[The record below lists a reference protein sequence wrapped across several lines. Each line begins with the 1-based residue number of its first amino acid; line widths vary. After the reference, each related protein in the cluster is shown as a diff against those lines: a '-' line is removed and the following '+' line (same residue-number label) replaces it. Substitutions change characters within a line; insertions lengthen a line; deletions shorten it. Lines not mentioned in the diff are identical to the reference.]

1 MKTIQVKSLRGN
13 YAIVTGSG
21 ILEKTGALMLAAG
34 LTGKVLIVTQRR
46 IPVVHLTKVKNSLLK
61 SGFDARIFF
70 LPDGETAKSQEN
82 LFKVYGAL
90 LKNGFERRD
99 TLLALGG
106 GVTGDLAG
114 FAAATYL
121 RGILFVNVPTTLL
134 AQVDSAIGGKTG
146 INLKEGK
153 NLAGSFYPPKL
164 VISDAKTLITLPE
177 RELKAALGEVV
188 KYGVI
193 SDAKLFRRLE
203 GLTLK
208 SLKKN
213 NGLLAEIVNA
223 CSAIKAGVVS
233 RDEFETLG
241 ERMVL
246 NFGHTFGHGFEKALN
261 YKKILHGEA
270 VAVGMI
276 CAGRLAVDLKMF
288 SQRDFIRMEN
298 LMRRLELPV
307 SVEWMGVKL
316 RDVLSAMAHDKKK
329 KGGRLRFVL
338 PVRIGKVVVR
348 DGVSEASIQNIIIK
362 AGARS

>member
-13 YAIVTGSG
+13 YSIVTGTG
-21 ILEKTGALMLAAG
+21 ILEKTGPLMLSEG
-34 LTGKVLIVTQRR
+34 LKGKVLIVTQKR
-46 IPVVHLTKVKNSLLK
+46 IPAGHLAKVKSSLAK
-61 SGFDARIFF
+61 SGFDVRVFF
-70 LPDGETAKSQEN
+70 LPDGEIAKSQEN
-82 LFKVYGAL
+82 LFKVYAAL
-90 LKNGFERRD
+90 LRNGFERRD

-106 GVTGDLAG
+106 GVTGDLTG

-121 RGILFVNVPTTLL
+121 RGIPFVNVPTTLL

-153 NLAGSFYPPKL
+153 NLAGAFYPPKL
-164 VISDAKTLITLPE
+164 VVSDAKTLKTLPE

-203 GLTLK
+203 NLTLK
-208 SLKKN
+208 DLRKN
-213 NGLLAEIVNA
+213 NALLAEIVNA

-233 RDEFETLG
+233 RDEFETSG
-241 ERMVL
+241 ERMIL

-270 VAVGMI
+270 VSIGMI
-276 CAGRLAVDLKMF
+276 CAGRLAVDLNLF
-288 SQRDFIRMEN
+288 SRGDFLRMEN
-298 LMRRLELPV
+298 LMRKLGLPV
-307 SVEWMGVKL
+307 SAAGMGVKSA
-316 RDVLSAMAHDKKK
+316 DVLSAMAHDKKK
-329 KGGRLRFVL
+329 KSGKLRFVL

-348 DGVSEASIQNIIIK
+348 DAVSEASIKNNILK
-362 AGARS
+362 AGTKK